1 MSDSY
6 EAKLPV
12 ELLTNKCIYHAEVMD
27 HRLAA
32 RIQTDK
38 LRARTDAIELFAFA
52 TDKDE
57 TSQIAAVR
65 LEERRFKRFDFTLL
79 LQPSIFLNRL
89 AEDLVRL
96 SLTARYWSAETNE
109 NRSTGSHHDLPQS

>member
-6 EAKLPV
+6 EA
-12 ELLTNKCIYHAEVMD
+12 NC
-27 HRLAA
+27 RLSCSPINAFTTPRLWTTVWPRVFR
-32 RIQTDK
+32 RINS
-38 LRARTDAIELFAFA
+38 AFA

-109 NRSTGSHHDLPQS
+109 NRSTGSHHDLPQSLDSMIECS